1 MKNPAL
7 NSELYAIAREALQQ
21 GRTFTLVNEYGER
34 KEFAPGTSAYTLGT
48 LKSNICIAHDLG
60 ETLTIEFSK
69 EDNTMNTTFN
79 YDGYTY
85 TRKDNGYCFESIIG
99 EKNGEPIVFSTIRI
113 SKAKFEEAQREF
125 EAVKAI
131 EEAQESADTEA
142 AKEFDQWAAEADA
155 EYQTRKD
162 LQEAKDEANYEA
174 ETSKPKKTRK
184 PRRSK
189 DIAYEGHGVTL
200 TAKQVDFLR
209 HLPDTCF
216 WENGLD
222 SGIWTDVLA
231 DEIGGQFKDKPMT
244 TGAMLST
251 ICEKGLGE
259 RVKDRIN
266 NRKATAFYLTELGK
280 AVAAELGVH

>member
-1 MKNPAL
+1 MKTFTTNTTTFTT
-7 NSELYAIAREALQQ
+7 NENETYFYAIWTENGKQMKKRIKKAEFEQAEREAL
-21 GRTFTLVNEYGER
+21 
-34 KEFAPGTSAYTLGT
+34 
-48 LKSNICIAHDLG
+48 
-60 ETLTIEFSK
+60 
-69 EDNTMNTTFN
+69 
-79 YDGYTY
+79 
-85 TRKDNGYCFESIIG
+85 
-99 EKNGEPIVFSTIRI
+99 
-113 SKAKFEEAQREF
+113 
-125 EAVKAI
+125 I

-142 AKEFDQWAAEADA
+142 AKEYDQWAADADA
-155 EYQTRKD
+155 EYQARKD
-162 LQEAKDEANYEA
+162 LQEAKDRETEANYEA
-174 ETSKPKKTRK
+174 ATRKPKGTDLKVPAVLNQYGCVDCSKCNVQNCVHRDCMRRNPTSEGGLAECPRLKVKAEESKKTRK

-216 WENGLD
+216 WEHGLD
-222 SGIWTDVLA
+222 SGVWTDVLA

-280 AVAAELGVH
+280 IVAAELGVH

>member
-1 MKNPAL
+1 MKTFTTNTTTFTT
-7 NSELYAIAREALQQ
+7 NENETYFYAIWTENGKQMKKRIKKAEFEQAEREAL
-21 GRTFTLVNEYGER
+21 
-34 KEFAPGTSAYTLGT
+34 
-48 LKSNICIAHDLG
+48 
-60 ETLTIEFSK
+60 
-69 EDNTMNTTFN
+69 
-79 YDGYTY
+79 
-85 TRKDNGYCFESIIG
+85 
-99 EKNGEPIVFSTIRI
+99 
-113 SKAKFEEAQREF
+113 
-125 EAVKAI
+125 I
-131 EEAQESADTEA
+131 EETQESADTEA

-155 EYQTRKD
+155 EYEARKAA
-162 LQEAKDEANYEA
+162 QEAKDHETEANYEA

-184 PRRSK
+184 PRRPK

-222 SGIWTDVLA
+222 SGVWTDVLA